1 MPLSPAANRRRA
13 AASGQGSPMALLMM
27 KVPSDST
34 DVRSDDMSARATEGD
49 ERRTLGGPG

>member
-13 AASGQGSPMALLMM
+13 AASGQGSPMALLLM